1 MQLNKKEKKHKE
13 ILKLDSEIQA
23 LRELKYKIEPI
34 KLDKPISHGYIRFLR
49 IRAEYNLRGDLI
61 EIKKAFSLVGQKK
74 AYSKNKDFLVKHKNH
89 IQEKHAHLG
98 RVADPRFKFFYSE
111 SQREKFVEKIKE
123 CENHLKPVNQIVQ
136 CSCGAYNYKPQDFL
150 PHFEFKKPWMLEE
163 KTEIN
168 WLTHYTPVDS
178 EIESKLS
185 ELEKKMNAQNGW
197 ELLFGRR
204 FEHGYD
210 DTYGPLKSAAHA
222 YLHGYPRPRIDE
234 IFSQDPIWQRKE
246 SRA

>member
-136 CSCGAYNYKPQDFL
+136 CSCWAYKYKPQDFL
-150 PHFEFKKPWMLEE
+150 PHFEFKKPWMLVE

-234 IFSQDPIWQRKE
+234 IFSQDPI
-246 SRA
+246 

>member
-234 IFSQDPIWQRKE
+234 IFSQDPI
-246 SRA
+246 

>member
-123 CENHLKPVNQIVQ
+123 CENHLKPVNQIFQ

-234 IFSQDPIWQRKE
+234 IYSEDSI
-246 SRA
+246 